1 MLYCKLVITYS
12 IIRARAYFC
21 NKIMWL
27 TAFSE
32 IWRKII
38 DIGKIINTLSILN
51 TRVLGILIAT
61 VNYFISHLIDHR
73 SNKINPRLLLLLV
86 SATQR
91 Q

>member
-1 MLYCKLVITYS
+1 
-12 IIRARAYFC
+12 
-21 NKIMWL
+21 MWL

-38 DIGKIINTLSILN
+38 DIGEIINTLSILN